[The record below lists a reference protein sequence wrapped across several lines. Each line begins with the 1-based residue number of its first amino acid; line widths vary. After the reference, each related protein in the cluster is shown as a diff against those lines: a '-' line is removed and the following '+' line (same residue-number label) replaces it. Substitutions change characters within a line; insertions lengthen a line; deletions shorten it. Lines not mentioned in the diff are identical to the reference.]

1 MIVVM
6 RMGADAHEV
15 GAVIQRIQELGYK
28 PHVSS
33 GAERVLVG
41 VIGNDRPLDPE
52 HFISLSGVEKVV
64 PILQPYKLASRDF
77 KPLDTV
83 IRVNDALIG
92 GPNVTFIAGP
102 CSVESREQTFEV
114 ARQLRDM
121 GVKIMRGGA
130 FKPRTSPYSFQGL
143 GEEGLQILAE
153 VRETLGMSIITEVM
167 APDEVGLVAQ
177 YADILQVGT
186 RNMQNYRLLE
196 EVGRASRPVLIKRG
210 MSSTIEELLLAAEYV
225 LSQGNTQVILCERGI
240 RTFEKATRST
250 FDINAIPVLKSLTH
264 LPVIAD
270 PSHGT
275 GRWDLV
281 TPVSLGAVAAGA
293 DGLIVE
299 VHSHPEQALSD
310 GGQSLRPDKCAA
322 LLEGMQ
328 RVAAAVGRGVDLAG
342 APSMQP
348 VPAMAGVN
356 AA

>member
-1 MIVVM
+1 MA
-6 RMGADAHEV
+6 ADAHEV
-15 GAVIQRIQELGYK
+15 GGVIQRIQELGFR

-33 GAERVLVG
+33 GAERVIVG
-41 VIGNDRPLDPE
+41 IIGNDRPLDPE
-52 HFISLSGVEKVV
+52 NFLSLSGVEKVV

-77 KPLDTV
+77 KPTDTV

-92 GPNVTFIAGP
+92 GQNVAFMAGP
-102 CSVESREQTFEV
+102 CSVESREQTFEI

-121 GVKIMRGGA
+121 GVKILRGGA

-143 GEEGLQILAE
+143 GEEGLRILAD
-153 VRETLGMSIITEVM
+153 VREQFGMSIITEVM
-167 APDEVGLVAQ
+167 APDEIALVAR
-177 YADILQVGT
+177 YADILQIGT

-196 EVGRASRPVLIKRG
+196 EVGRQSKPVLIKRG

-225 LSQGNTQVILCERGI
+225 LSQGNTQVMVCERGI
-240 RTFEKATRST
+240 RTFERATRAT
-250 FDINAIPVLKSLTH
+250 FDLNAVPVLKQLTH

-281 TPVSLGAVAAGA
+281 TPVSLGAIAAGA

-299 VHSHPEQALSD
+299 VHSHPDQAMSD
-310 GGQSLRPDKCAA
+310 GGQSLRPDKCAR
-322 LLEGMQ
+322 LLEESR
-328 RVAAAVGRGVDLAG
+328 RVAEAIGRGLDLA
-342 APSMQP
+342 P
-348 VPAMAGVN
+348 VLTPERTEVH

>member
-1 MIVVM
+1 
-6 RMGADAHEV
+6 MGADAHEV
-15 GAVIQRIQELGYK
+15 GGVLQRIRDLGFK

-33 GAERVLVG
+33 GSERVIVG

-52 HFISLSGVEKVV
+52 NFLSLGGVERVV
-64 PILQPYKLASRDF
+64 PILAPYKLASRDF
-77 KPLDTV
+77 KPTDTV

-92 GPNVTFIAGP
+92 GNNITVMAGP
-102 CSVESREQTFEV
+102 CSVESREQTFEI

-121 GVKIMRGGA
+121 GVKILRGGA

-143 GEEGLQILAE
+143 GEEGLKILAD
-153 VRETLGMSIITEVM
+153 VREELGMSIVTEVM
-167 APDEVGLVAQ
+167 SQEELPLVAH
-177 YADILQVGT
+177 YADILQIGA

-196 EVGRASRPVLIKRG
+196 TVGNESKPVLLKRG
-210 MSSTIEELLLAAEYV
+210 MSSTIEELLLAAEYI
-225 LSQGNTQVILCERGI
+225 LAQGNSQVMVCERGI

-250 FDINAIPVLKSLTH
+250 FDLNAIPVLKSLTH

-281 TPVSLGAVAAGA
+281 TPVSLGAIAAGA

-299 VHSHPEQALSD
+299 VHSHPEEAMSD
-310 GGQSLRPDKCAA
+310 GGQSLRPDRCAA
-322 LLEGMQ
+322 MLQNLE
-328 RVAAAVGRGVDLAG
+328 RVASAVGRGLDLARKP
-342 APSMQP
+342 APKKEEAP
-348 VPAMAGVN
+348 VH